1 LLLISAKICAL
12 IRENLRERKNLREI
26 AVISLFLFPAMIN
39 HDTID
44 NIVQTAR
51 IEEVIGDFVM
61 LRRRGVNQ
69 IGLCPFH
76 NEKTPS
82 FTVSPAKGIYKCFGC
97 GKAGNS
103 VNFIMEHEHF
113 TYPEALKYL
122 ARKYNIEV
130 EEEEQTP
137 EQLLEISEKESLLNL
152 NLFAQQYFSKTLLES
167 EEGKAI
173 GLSYFRERG
182 LREDI
187 VLKFQLGFS
196 PEKWDAFSSYAVQQG
211 YKKEYLVK
219 TGISIEKENRLYDRF
234 HGRVMFPIHSASGR
248 VIGFGGRI
256 LGSDK
261 SHAKYVNSPESEIYN
276 KSKTLYGIYFA
287 KNAIISKDSCLLVEG
302 YTDVISMYQAGI
314 ENVVASS
321 GTSLTAD
328 QIRMIQR
335 YTSNIS
341 ILYDGDPAGIKAS
354 FRGIDMIVEQGM
366 NVKILL
372 FPDGEDPDSYA
383 RKHHPGEVE
392 SFIAANSVNFI
403 LFKTRLLLGETQND
417 PIKKAGLIKEIV
429 NTISL
434 IPDAISRSLYVK
446 ECSNLMAIS
455 EQVLMSELNKI
466 LRAKLK
472 KSSPDAERELEAVPP
487 EDITAEPQLD
497 MDLDSPEYQEKEVIR
512 MLLLYG
518 HETIPIRLNP
528 GDEEEVPVGVADYVV
543 HDITHD
549 EMEFENPL
557 FKAIFDEYIRGI
569 ENDATP
575 DRTHFLAHPDQE
587 ISSLAVNLV
596 FTPYELSENWLKNS
610 IMVTTEETR
619 LQMHVMLA
627 LHAFKARK
635 LDRKMTETRRKLAD
649 ATSREE
655 QDELMRTFH
664 QLKKLSIQINTEG
677 LGRIITR

>member
-1 LLLISAKICAL
+1 
-12 IRENLRERKNLREI
+12 
-26 AVISLFLFPAMIN
+26 MIN
-39 HDTID
+39 HETID
-44 NIVQTAR
+44 NIIQTAR
-51 IEEVIGDFVM
+51 IEEVIGDFVT

-113 TYPEALKYL
+113 SYPEALKYL

-137 EQLLEISEKESLLNL
+137 EQLQELNEKESLYNL
-152 NLFAQQYFSKTLLES
+152 NLFAQQYFSKTLSET

-173 GLSYFRERG
+173 GLSYFKERG
-182 LREDI
+182 IREDVI
-187 VLKFQLGFS
+187 RKFQLGFS
-196 PEKWDAFSSYAVQQG
+196 PDKWDAFSEFAIQQG

-219 TGISIEKENRLYDRF
+219 TGLSIDKENRLYDRF
-234 HGRVMFPIHSASGR
+234 HGRVIFPIHSASGR

-261 SHAKYVNSPESEIYN
+261 SHAKYVNSPESDIYN

-302 YTDVISMYQAGI
+302 YTDVISMYQSGI

-321 GTSLTAD
+321 GTSLTHD
-328 QIRMIQR
+328 QVRMIQR
-335 YTSNIS
+335 YTSNIA

-366 NVKILL
+366 NVKIVL
-372 FPDGEDPDSYA
+372 FPDGEDPDSFA
-383 RKHHPGEVE
+383 RKHHPTEVE
-392 SFIAANSVNFI
+392 SFITENAVNFI

-417 PIKKAGLIKEIV
+417 PIKKAALIKEIV
-429 NTISL
+429 HTIAL
-434 IPDAISRSLYVK
+434 IPDGISRSLYVK
-446 ECSNLMAIS
+446 ECSTLMAIG
-455 EQVLMSELNKI
+455 EQVLMNELNKI

-472 KSSPDAERELEAVPP
+472 KGSPELEKNLEVISP
-487 EDITAEPQLD
+487 EQISAEPQLD
-497 MDLDSPEYQEKEVIR
+497 FDPDSAEYQEKEIIR
-512 MLLLYG
+512 LLLLYG
-518 HETIPIRLNP
+518 QDIIHLKLSNSE
-528 GDEEEVPVGVADYVV
+528 GEDVPVSVADYVV

-549 EMEFENPL
+549 EMEFENAV
-557 FKAIFDEYIRGI
+557 FKSIFNEYIKGMETDTIPSRSS
-569 ENDATP
+569 
-575 DRTHFLAHPDQE
+575 FLSHSNQE
-587 ISSLAVNLV
+587 ISNMAVNLV
-596 FTPYELSENWLKNS
+596 FSPYELSENWHKNN

-619 LQMHVMLA
+619 LHMHVMLS
-627 LHAFKARK
+627 LHAFKSRK
-635 LDRKMTETRRKLAD
+635 LDKMMTVTR
-649 ATSREE
+649 
-655 QDELMRTFH
+655 
-664 QLKKLSIQINTEG
+664 KKLSLAITPEEQGILMKTFQELKKQSIRINKEG
-677 LGRIITR
+677 LGRIITH